1 MLTRFLCAKRSE
13 NRVRDKKGQK
23 RVKMVGPARFELATS
38 TPPEWRYPL
47 NYGDFSNVHFS
58 ALLRTSVHIIFDER
72 TEAHFLLSSFGFFLT
87 ISLTNSPALAIWAGA
102 FSVREIEI

>member
-38 TPPEWRYPL
+38 TPPVWRATRL
-47 NYGDFSNVHFS
+47 RYGPPNAENV
-58 ALLRTSVHIIFDER
+58 
-72 TEAHFLLSSFGFFLT
+72 
-87 ISLTNSPALAIWAGA
+87 ALASG
-102 FSVREIEI
+102 